1 MLCASL
7 GSWLVFCFMILP
19 GHSSL
24 SCIRGGI
31 LSHSKCWH
39 CWELWWPGHVE
50 SRQSPGVCGR
60 AAIIPSLPQPQRD
73 RILTFAVLAF
83 SARLA
88 FRRSL
93 VVRRVDGPGLSGI
106 ERATHTREVLTAPAA
121 LPWTSCGAAAR
132 RGKE

>member
-1 MLCASL
+1 
-7 GSWLVFCFMILP
+7 
-19 GHSSL
+19 
-24 SCIRGGI
+24 
-31 LSHSKCWH
+31 
-39 CWELWWPGHVE
+39 
-50 SRQSPGVCGR
+50 VCGR

-83 SARLA
+83 GARLA

-121 LPWTSCGAAAR
+121 LPWTSCGAALRLALFGLLVALALLLLAR
-132 RGKE
+132 PAPD